1 MKRAIAI
8 LCVIMLCIGITACGN
23 KTDGT
28 TPSGNKTDDT
38 AFSEVA
44 HVSDKFFFNSYWTAV
59 QLIPAYPLGD
69 GEPVLNVDL
78 YADIIFYPDGNAKFH
93 NVRNGLY
100 VDDLEKYAECE
111 WKYDETT
118 NEVTLSVPDTG
129 DSLILDYDFDGTCLI
144 YTDGNGDKLRFDNN
158 SDFPSGGAEYCAADV
173 LGSWKLLSL
182 VFESTPAG
190 EVVNAEDIE
199 MSGAITFLSVDDALA
214 VNFVNTSADGTELS
228 VWERPVM
235 VEQCAMYDGCE
246 NDDWTM
252 LFTPAET
259 DIFAQNEY
267 YATLLDG
274 DTLKVMIF
282 SYTPDGDFEGVYY
295 QFYGRE

>member
-44 HVSDKFFFNSYWTAV
+44 HVSDKFFLNSYWTAA

-78 YADIIFYPDGNAKFH
+78 YADIIFYPDGSAKFH

-100 VDDLEKYAECE
+100 VDSFEKYAECE

-144 YTDGNGDKLRFDNN
+144 YTDENGDKLRFDYNP
-158 SDFPSGGAEYCAADV
+158 DFPSGGAEYCAADV

-214 VNFVNTSADGTELS
+214 VNFVNTYADGTEVS
-228 VWERPVM
+228 VWKRPVM

-267 YATLLDG
+267 YATLFDG

-282 SYTPDGDFEGVYY
+282 SYTADGDFEGMYY